1 MAATLARRGRQVA
14 VDIEEA
20 RAGDVA
26 PEVQLATALGIS
38 ELPAAVD
45 ELVAQTY
52 QLPAGDG
59 GNGTEDG
66 WIT

>member
-1 MAATLARRGRQVA
+1 MPPAKSRLAREISI
-14 VDIEEA
+14 DIEEA
-20 RAGDVA
+20 RAWDVA
-26 PEVQLATALGIS
+26 PEVQLTTALGIS

>member
-1 MAATLARRGRQVA
+1 MPATLARRSRKIA

-20 RAGDVA
+20 RAWDVA
-26 PEVQLATALGIS
+26 PEVQLATTLGAP
-38 ELPAAVD
+38 ELPATVD
-45 ELVAQTY
+45 EPVAQAY